1 VSGRALHGEVR
12 AVLSR
17 AVQLYRDGPTC
28 GLLRHQLDR
37 MEGPLRVAVAG
48 KVKAGKSTL
57 LNALVGEQ
65 IAPTDAG
72 ECTRV
77 VTWYRYGRQPKITLH
92 PRHGEPTQ
100 LSVDRRLGALRM
112 DLRGVSP
119 DDVDRLVVDWP
130 SAGLRDNVLI
140 DTPGVASASADIAA
154 HATRFLV
161 PEEGPGAADAVIYL
175 MRHLHS
181 TDVRLLE
188 SFHDNG
194 IGRGN
199 PLNAVAVLSR
209 ADEVGVGRIDAMQ
222 SAQRIAERYRTDER
236 LRGLCGTVVP
246 VAGLLAQAG
255 RTMRQDEFAA
265 LSTLAAVARADL
277 DAALLSVDRF
287 TREDPRV
294 DAALGLPA
302 HRRAALVDRF
312 GMFGIRLSTVLVR
325 QGFGQPPQ
333 LAAELVRRS
342 GVDVLRTVLATR
354 FTERRDLLKAR
365 SALLAL
371 DDVLRNDPRPDAEP
385 LRRACERILAGAH
398 EFTELR
404 VLGLLRIGVPGLP
417 QDAVAEAERLLGGHG
432 YQPCA
437 RLGLPPDAVTGQQQ
451 AAAMG
456 ALRHWQAAAEH
467 PLSGRTHVDVA
478 RVVIRS
484 CEGILAELAG
494 AIVR

>member
-1 VSGRALHGEVR
+1 MLVR
-12 AVLSR
+12 AVE
-17 AVQLYRDGPTC
+17 LYRGGPA
-28 GLLRHQLDR
+28 GEVLVQQLDR

-57 LNALVGEQ
+57 LNALVGEE

-72 ECTRV
+72 ECTKV
-77 VTWYRYGRQPKITLH
+77 VTWYRYGQQPRITLYPNEGR
-92 PRHGEPTQ
+92 PRE

-112 DLRGVSP
+112 DLRGASP
-119 DDVDRLVVDWP
+119 SDVRRLTVDWP
-130 SAGLRDNVLI
+130 SSSLRDTVLI

-161 PEEGPGAADAVIYL
+161 PEDGPGDADAVIYL

-181 TDVRLLE
+181 TDVGLLE
-188 SFHDNG
+188 AFHDNG

-209 ADEVGVGRIDAMQ
+209 ADEVGVGRIDALQ
-222 SAQRIAERYRTDER
+222 SAHRIAERYRADER
-236 LRGLCGTVVP
+236 LRDLCGTVVP

-265 LSTLAAVARADL
+265 LSGLSAVPRGDL

-287 TREDPRV
+287 TRDDPRV
-294 DAALGLPA
+294 DKLLGLPA
-302 HRRAALVDRF
+302 ARRSALLDRF
-312 GMFGIRLSTVLVR
+312 GMFGIRLATVLVR
-325 QGFGQPPQ
+325 QGFGQPHQ

-342 GVDVLRTVLATR
+342 GVDVLRTALATR

-371 DDVLRNDPRPDAEP
+371 DDVLRAQAGPAAEP

-404 VLGLLRIGVPGLP
+404 VLGALRAGVAGVSP
-417 QDAVAEAERLLGGHG
+417 DAAAEAERLLGGMG

-437 RLGLPPDAVTGQQQ
+437 RLGLTPDANRAQLQT
-451 AAAMG
+451 AAMA
-456 ALRHWQAAAEH
+456 ALRRWHATAEH
-467 PLSGRTHVDVA
+467 PLTARTCVDVA

-484 CEGILAELAG
+484 CEGILAELTEPA
-494 AIVR
+494 V